1 MEHENELTIAQTA
14 VVLDYSTA
22 SVYQL
27 VKDGRLKRRL
37 ERISG
42 RDHARF
48 DAQEVKALKIEL
60 DAERGKGNE

>member
-1 MEHENELTIAQTA
+1 MEHENELTVAQTA
-14 VVLDYSTA
+14 VALGYSTA

-48 DAQEVKALKIEL
+48 DAQEVKTLKIEL
-60 DAERGKGNE
+60 DVERGKGNE